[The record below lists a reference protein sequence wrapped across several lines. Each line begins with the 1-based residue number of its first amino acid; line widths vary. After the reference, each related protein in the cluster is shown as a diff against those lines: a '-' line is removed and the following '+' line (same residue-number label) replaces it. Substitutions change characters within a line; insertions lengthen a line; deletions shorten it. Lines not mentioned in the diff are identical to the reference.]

1 MTYNKFSMN
10 IHEAVVVANR
20 GICLL

>member
-1 MTYNKFSMN
+1 MN

-20 GICLL
+20 CIYIL

>member
-1 MTYNKFSMN
+1 MN

-20 GICLL
+20 CTCLL

>member
-1 MTYNKFSMN
+1 MN